1 MFDIYLNYCEETFG
15 GSHKF
20 TKNGLGYDVLNIH
33 NNRDDFKIVLADK
46 ARFGEYTLFHRAYG
60 ARLDGS
66 YEWHVQ
72 LRSKHLDFLIYCAF
86 AHDFNKYNNIPY
98 NREDYWRFIKDYKKY
113 ISEINV
119 IRQTPRSV
127 KPVRLV
133 ARVGSI
139 PSSPTKVFG
148 SILYSNR
155 KNCLSYLSKWQG
167 RRWRRRC
174 LFKTIGF
181 FS

>member
-33 NNRDDFKIVLADK
+33 NNRDNFKIVLADK

-60 ARLDGS
+60 ARLDDS

-72 LRSKHLDFLIYCAF
+72 LKSKHLDFLIYCAF
-86 AHDFNKYNNIPY
+86 AHDFNKYNDIPY
-98 NREDYWRFIKDYKKY
+98 NREDYLRFIKDYRKY

-119 IRQTPRSV
+119 IR
-127 KPVRLV
+127 
-133 ARVGSI
+133 
-139 PSSPTKVFG
+139 
-148 SILYSNR
+148 
-155 KNCLSYLSKWQG
+155 
-167 RRWRRRC
+167 
-174 LFKTIGF
+174 
-181 FS
+181 